1 MSGFVSILSS
11 MAVPFVILI
20 LCGCFLRSGKLYDS
34 FVEGAREGLQTAV
47 NLLPTMT
54 LLLTALTMFRESGA
68 ADGIARVLA
77 PVCDR
82 IGIPEGIVPL
92 VITRPFSGSASTAA
106 FADLLAEYG
115 ADSPEAFAAALVM
128 GCGDTLV
135 YVVSVYFSVTRVRRT
150 RCTVPVA
157 VFTAILGVFAACI
170 LTNFFYR
177 G

>member
-1 MSGFVSILSS
+1 MSGFVSTVSAL
-11 MAVPFVILI
+11 AVPFVLLV
-20 LCGCFLRSGKLYDS
+20 LCGCFLKNGRLYDS
-34 FVEGAREGLQTAV
+34 FVAGAREGLQTAV

-82 IGIPEGIVPL
+82 FGIPEGIVPL

-115 ADSPEAFAAALVM
+115 ADSREAFAAALVM

-135 YVVSVYFSVTRVRRT
+135 YVVSVYFSVTRVRQT
-150 RCTVPVA
+150 RCTVPAA
-157 VFTAILGVFAACI
+157 VFTAVLGVVMACL
-170 LTNFFYR
+170 LTNLFYPA
-177 G
+177 